1 MGTIFINAR
10 NSNTNEPHKLVP
22 EFFQIFDLR
31 SSNKHGVLQNFKNV
45 REQYKN
51 NKLKLIATKWT
62 DEFEL
67 SGRSFQCQIFNIIA
81 NIS

>member
-1 MGTIFINAR
+1 MEIIFINAR

-22 EFFQIFDLR
+22 EFFQRLNLR
-31 SSNKHGVLQNFKNV
+31 SSNKHAVLQNFKSV

-51 NKLKLIATKWT
+51 NKLKLTAPKWN

-67 SGRSFQCQIFNIIA
+67 SDRSFQC
-81 NIS
+81 